1 MASANVPTMAS
12 TSPPDKVVGVR
23 PVKSA
28 ERTVDALELLST
40 RDEPLSLRDIAEELQ
55 IPRASAYALL
65 TTLVGR
71 GWLALSD
78 GKYRLGVRSLL
89 VGAAFVQTDDMAQR
103 SRPVMDELS
112 RRFNETVHL
121 ARLDQDSVVYLVTM
135 QSMHSL
141 SIVAQPGRRMPAWAT
156 GLGKSM
162 LAERDWEEVKSIIP
176 DVLPAYTEHT
186 ITDHRALQEELELTR
201 ERGYAIDDQETAMG
215 LRCLAVAV
223 GREQPPLYALS
234 CPVPMVRLTKERE
247 EQIIAALIDARHTL
261 AAGRPTHQTA

>member
-1 MASANVPTMAS
+1 MVIAMSSASVPTMSS
-12 TSPPDKVVGVR
+12 TSVPDKVAGVR

-40 RDEPLSLRDIAEELQ
+40 RDEPLSLREIAEALH

-65 TTLVGR
+65 TTLAGL
-71 GWLALSD
+71 GWLTLAD

-89 VGAAFVQTDDMAQR
+89 VGAAFVQTDDMVQR
-103 SRPVMDELS
+103 ARPVIDELS
-112 RRFNETVHL
+112 HRFNETVHL
-121 ARLDQDSVVYLVTM
+121 ARLDHDSVVYLVTL

-162 LAERDWEEVKSIIP
+162 LAERGWEDVESLIP
-176 DVLPAYTEHT
+176 DVMPAYTEHT
-186 ITDHRALQEELELTR
+186 ITDHEQLKKELSQTR
-201 ERGYAIDDQETAMG
+201 ERGYAIDDQETALG

-223 GREQPPLYALS
+223 GREKPPFYAIS
-234 CPVPMVRLTKERE
+234 CPVPIVRLSPERE
-247 EQIIAALIDARHTL
+247 SEIISALLEARQALT
-261 AAGRPTHQTA
+261 AG

>member
-1 MASANVPTMAS
+1 MPSANVPSMAS
-12 TSPPDKVVGVR
+12 TSEPEKVAGVR

-71 GWLALSD
+71 GWLALAD

-103 SRPVMDELS
+103 ARPVMDDLS

-121 ARLDQDSVVYLVTM
+121 ARLDHDSVVYLVTM

-162 LAERDWEEVKSIIP
+162 LAERDWDEVASTIP

-186 ITDHRALQEELELTR
+186 IIDHTALRDELELTR

-223 GREQPPLYALS
+223 GRERPPLYAIS
-234 CPVPMVRLTKERE
+234 CPVPMVRLTPERE
-247 EQIIAALIDARHTL
+247 EQIVAALLDARRAL
-261 AAGRPTHQTA
+261 SAGRAVHRSA